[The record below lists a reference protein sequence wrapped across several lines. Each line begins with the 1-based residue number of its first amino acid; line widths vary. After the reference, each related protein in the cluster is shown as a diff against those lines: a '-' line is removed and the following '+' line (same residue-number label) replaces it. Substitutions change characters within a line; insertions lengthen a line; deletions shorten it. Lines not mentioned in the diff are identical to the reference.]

1 MGDSAVILKVIATV
15 KEEDRFQTTRDI
27 KRDLY
32 IFLNE
37 NKITVP
43 YPQLTITQG
52 PNPADHPEWKDKE
65 KEEKKAQEKIA
76 ESQEES
82 AGMDQINDLD

>member
-1 MGDSAVILKVIATV
+1 MK
-15 KEEDRFQTTRDI
+15 RDI
-27 KRDLY
+27 Y

-52 PNPADHPEWKDKE
+52 PNPADHPEWVDKE
-65 KEEKKAQEKIA
+65 KEEEKALKDAQKM
-76 ESQEES
+76 QEES
-82 AGMDQINDLD
+82 KNAEQVNDETK